1 MLNSSARL
9 VMVDA
14 RESAMLI
21 MLVKHRQKRMEE
33 CTDLVCV
40 GLSPCVGKKTPYAIK
55 ITSSWGKGRDLREM
69 GRFQSGSC
77 LQYLG

>member
-14 RESAMLI
+14 RGCAMLI
-21 MLVKHRQKRMEE
+21 MLVNHRQEGMEE

-40 GLSPCVGKKTPYAIK
+40 GLSPYAGNK
-55 ITSSWGKGRDLREM
+55 HPVV
-69 GRFQSGSC
+69 
-77 LQYLG
+77 